1 MQKATYDLSH
11 VELLEINLAPFWTLP
26 NRHAGHRENYPL
38 LDFPELKMVIIVTI
52 KYLGTG
58 CLKTQHFDWNM
69 SSII

>member
-58 CLKTQHFDWNM
+58 YFDWNM